1 MEEADGD
8 KGGEGNDKG
17 DGDTDEPD
25 ARPNKLY
32 IWIDCVKA
40 VSELTRFDF
49 ERVYRMPVVEFFS
62 YIAYYNFDG
71 RRRERELQKINRKYA
86 RH

>member
-1 MEEADGD
+1 MEEADGNE
-8 KGGEGNDKG
+8 GGEGDDKG

-25 ARPNKLY
+25 AGRGKLY
-32 IWIDCVKA
+32 VWLDCVKA

-49 ERVYRMPVVEFFS
+49 ERVYRMPVVEFFC
-62 YIAYYNFDG
+62 YVAFYNF
-71 RRRERELQKINRKYA
+71 RQRREEEQLRKLNIKYG